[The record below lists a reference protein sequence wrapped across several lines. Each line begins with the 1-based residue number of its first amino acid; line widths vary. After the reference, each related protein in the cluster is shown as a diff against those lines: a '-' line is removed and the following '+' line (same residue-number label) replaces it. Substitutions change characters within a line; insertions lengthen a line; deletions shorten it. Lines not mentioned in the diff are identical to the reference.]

1 MESLPTFEA
10 RGNGRDGVKFPSP
23 EVTIID
29 PANRPKGEVSFMSNR
44 VEQAEETKT
53 EVVERA
59 VTVADIENIDKLNL
73 DDFSCDFSKV
83 EIPKGD
89 ITDDAMD
96 DIVNQFFS
104 GLEAA

>member
-1 MESLPTFEA
+1 M
-10 RGNGRDGVKFPSP
+10 
-23 EVTIID
+23 
-29 PANRPKGEVSFMSNR
+29 
-44 VEQAEETKT
+44 
-53 EVVERA
+53 ERA

>member
-1 MESLPTFEA
+1 MDLYAFDA
-10 RGNGRDGVKFPSP
+10 KKIFW
-23 EVTIID
+23 IYLFAFIL
-29 PANRPKGEVSFMSNR
+29 AAFSFR
-44 VEQAEETKT
+44 ADAAEETKT